1 MECIYTKMKKHT
13 TEFVPEFKKDFLS
26 PGYCFTWFG
35 LGMIAGISMFPPS
48 FRDPVLAKIGYWAGR
63 FGKNARCRA
72 QINLALCFP
81 EKSDAERELIID
93 NMFATALQSMVMMA
107 ELAIRGPKKLQER
120 VCWKGSEILEE
131 IRCNNE
137 KVIFLVPHGW
147 SVDIPA
153 MLMAA
158 QGQKMAAMFHRQRN
172 PVIDYV
178 WNSVRRKFGGRLHAR
193 KDGIR
198 PFIQSV
204 RQGYWGYYLPDQDH
218 GPEYSEFA
226 DFFATYKAT
235 LPVVGRLMNICQ
247 AKIIPLFPVYD
258 GGKHLLTIE
267 VRPPMESIVNT
278 DNKTIARQINKEV
291 EILVGPHPE
300 QYVWVLKLL
309 KTRKSNEVDPYP

>member
-1 MECIYTKMKKHT
+1 W
-13 TEFVPEFKKDFLS
+13 S
-26 PGYCFTWFG
+26 TWFL

-48 FRDPVLAKIGYWAGR
+48 FRDPVLAKIGRWAGR
-63 FGKNARCRA
+63 LSKKARRRA
-72 QINLALCFP
+72 TINLSLCFP
-81 EKSDAERELIID
+81 EKNDTEREIIVD
-93 NMFATALQSMVMMA
+93 KMFATALQSIVMMA
-107 ELAIRGPKKLQER
+107 ELAIRGPEKFQKR
-120 VCWKGSEILEE
+120 VFWKGLEILEE
-131 IRCNNE
+131 IRHNNRN
-137 KVIFLVPHGW
+137 VIFLVPHGW

-153 MLMAA
+153 MLLAA
-158 QGQKMAAMFHRQRN
+158 QGKKMAAMFHQQRN

-193 KDGIR
+193 EDGIK

-235 LPVVGRLMNICQ
+235 LPIIGRLMNISQ
-247 AKIIPLFPVYD
+247 AMIIPLFPVYD
-258 GGKHLLTIE
+258 EKKHLLTIE
-267 VRPPMESIVNT
+267 IRPPMDACIASA
-278 DNKTIARQINKEV
+278 DNKMIARQMNKTV

-309 KTRKSNEVDPYP
+309 KTRKSNEADPYP

>member
-1 MECIYTKMKKHT
+1 Y
-13 TEFVPEFKKDFLS
+13 LS
-26 PGYCFTWFG
+26 PVYWSTWFL

-48 FRDPVLAKIGYWAGR
+48 FRDPVLAKIGRWAGR
-63 FGKNARCRA
+63 LSKKARRRA
-72 QINLALCFP
+72 TINLSLCFP
-81 EKSDAERELIID
+81 EKSDTEREIIVD
-93 NMFATALQSMVMMA
+93 KMFATALQSIVMMA
-107 ELAIRGPKKLQER
+107 ELAIRGPEKFQKR
-120 VCWKGSEILEE
+120 VFWKGLEILEE
-131 IRCNNE
+131 IRHNNRN
-137 KVIFLVPHGW
+137 VIFLVPHGW

-153 MLMAA
+153 MLLAA
-158 QGQKMAAMFHRQRN
+158 QGKKMAAMFHQQRN

-193 KDGIR
+193 EDGIK

-235 LPVVGRLMNICQ
+235 LPIIGRLMNISQ
-247 AKIIPLFPVYD
+247 AMIIPLFPVYD
-258 GGKHLLTIE
+258 EKKHLLTIE
-267 VRPPMESIVNT
+267 IRPPMDACIASA
-278 DNKTIARQINKEV
+278 DNKMIARQMNKTV

-309 KTRKSNEVDPYP
+309 KTRKSNEADPYP

>member
-1 MECIYTKMKKHT
+1 MKKYKS
-13 TEFVPEFKKDFLS
+13 EFIPEFKKNYLS
-26 PGYCFTWFG
+26 PVYWSTWFL

-48 FRDPVLAKIGYWAGR
+48 FRDPVLAKIGRWAGR
-63 FGKNARCRA
+63 LSKKARRRVT
-72 QINLALCFP
+72 INLSLCFP
-81 EKSDAERELIID
+81 EKSDTEREIIVD
-93 NMFATALQSMVMMA
+93 KMFATALQSIVMMA
-107 ELAIRGPKKLQER
+107 ELAIRGPEKFQKR
-120 VCWKGSEILEE
+120 VFWKGLEILEE
-131 IRCNNE
+131 IRHNNRN
-137 KVIFLVPHGW
+137 VIFLVPHGW

-153 MLMAA
+153 MLLAA
-158 QGQKMAAMFHRQRN
+158 QGEKMAAMFHQQRN

-193 KDGIR
+193 EDGIK

-235 LPVVGRLMNICQ
+235 LPIIGRLMNISQ
-247 AKIIPLFPVYD
+247 AMIIPLFPVYD
-258 GGKHLLTIE
+258 EKKHLLTIE
-267 VRPPMESIVNT
+267 IRPPMDACIASA
-278 DNKTIARQINKEV
+278 DNKMIARQMNKTV

-309 KTRKSNEVDPYP
+309 KTRKSNEADPYP

>member
-1 MECIYTKMKKHT
+1 KNY
-13 TEFVPEFKKDFLS
+13 LS
-26 PGYCFTWFG
+26 PVYWSTWFL

-48 FRDPVLAKIGYWAGR
+48 FRDPVLAKIGRWAGR
-63 FGKNARCRA
+63 LSKKARRRA
-72 QINLALCFP
+72 TINLSLCFP
-81 EKSDAERELIID
+81 EKSDTEREIIVD
-93 NMFATALQSMVMMA
+93 KMFATALQSIVMMA
-107 ELAIRGPKKLQER
+107 ELAIRGPEKFQKR
-120 VCWKGSEILEE
+120 VFWKGLEILEE
-131 IRCNNE
+131 IRHNNRN
-137 KVIFLVPHGW
+137 VIFLVPHGW

-153 MLMAA
+153 MLLAA
-158 QGQKMAAMFHRQRN
+158 QGKKMAAMFHQQRN

-193 KDGIR
+193 EDGIK

-235 LPVVGRLMNICQ
+235 LPIIGRLMNISQ
-247 AKIIPLFPVYD
+247 AMIIPLFPVYD
-258 GGKHLLTIE
+258 EKKHLLTIE
-267 VRPPMESIVNT
+267 IRPPMDACIASA
-278 DNKTIARQINKEV
+278 DNKMIARQMNKTV

-309 KTRKSNEVDPYP
+309 KTRKSNEADPYP

>member
-1 MECIYTKMKKHT
+1 MKKYKS
-13 TEFVPEFKKDFLS
+13 EFIPEFKKNYLS
-26 PGYCFTWFG
+26 PVYWSTWFL

-48 FRDPVLAKIGYWAGR
+48 FRDPVLAKIGRWAGR
-63 FGKNARCRA
+63 LSKKARRRA
-72 QINLALCFP
+72 TINLSLCFP
-81 EKSDAERELIID
+81 EKSDTEREIIVD
-93 NMFATALQSMVMMA
+93 KMFVTALQSIVMMA
-107 ELAIRGPKKLQER
+107 ELVIRGPEKFQKR
-120 VCWKGSEILEE
+120 VFWKGLEILEE
-131 IRCNNE
+131 IRHNNRN
-137 KVIFLVPHGW
+137 VIFLVPHGW

-153 MLMAA
+153 MLLAA
-158 QGQKMAAMFHRQRN
+158 QGKKMAAMFHQQRN

-193 KDGIR
+193 EDGIK

-235 LPVVGRLMNICQ
+235 LPIIGRLMNISQ
-247 AKIIPLFPVYD
+247 AMIIPLFPVYD
-258 GGKHLLTIE
+258 EKKHLLTIE
-267 VRPPMESIVNT
+267 IRPPMDACIASA
-278 DNKTIARQINKEV
+278 DNKTIARQMNKTV

-309 KTRKSNEVDPYP
+309 KTRKSNEADPYP

>member
-1 MECIYTKMKKHT
+1 MKKYKS
-13 TEFVPEFKKDFLS
+13 EFIPEFKKNYLS
-26 PGYCFTWFG
+26 PVYWSTWFL

-48 FRDPVLAKIGYWAGR
+48 FRDPVLAKIGRWAGR
-63 FGKNARCRA
+63 LSKKARRRA
-72 QINLALCFP
+72 TINLLLCFP
-81 EKSDAERELIID
+81 EKSDTEREIIVD
-93 NMFATALQSMVMMA
+93 KMFVTALQSIVMMA
-107 ELAIRGPKKLQER
+107 ELAIRGPQKFQKR
-120 VCWKGSEILEE
+120 VFWKGLEILEE
-131 IRCNNE
+131 IRHNNRN
-137 KVIFLVPHGW
+137 VIFLVPHGW

-153 MLMAA
+153 MLLAA
-158 QGQKMAAMFHRQRN
+158 QGKKMAAMFHQQRN

-193 KDGIR
+193 EDGIK

-235 LPVVGRLMNICQ
+235 LPIIGRLMNISQ
-247 AKIIPLFPVYD
+247 AMIIPLFPVYD
-258 GGKHLLTIE
+258 EKKHLLTIE
-267 VRPPMESIVNT
+267 IRPPMDACIASA
-278 DNKTIARQINKEV
+278 DNKTIARQMNKTV

-309 KTRKSNEVDPYP
+309 KTRKSNEADPYP

>member
-1 MECIYTKMKKHT
+1 MKKYKS
-13 TEFVPEFKKDFLS
+13 EFIPEFKKNYLS
-26 PGYCFTWFG
+26 PVYWSTWFL

-48 FRDPVLAKIGYWAGR
+48 FRDPVLAKIGRWAGR
-63 FGKNARCRA
+63 LSKKARRRA
-72 QINLALCFP
+72 TINLSLCFP
-81 EKSDAERELIID
+81 EKSDTEREIIVD
-93 NMFATALQSMVMMA
+93 KMFATALQSIVMMA
-107 ELAIRGPKKLQER
+107 ELAIRGPEKFQKR
-120 VCWKGSEILEE
+120 VFWKGLEILEE
-131 IRCNNE
+131 IRHNNRN
-137 KVIFLVPHGW
+137 VIFLVPHGW

-153 MLMAA
+153 MLLAA
-158 QGQKMAAMFHRQRN
+158 QGKKMAAMFHQQRN

-193 KDGIR
+193 EDGIK

-235 LPVVGRLMNICQ
+235 LPIIGRLMNISQ
-247 AKIIPLFPVYD
+247 AMIIPLFPVYD
-258 GGKHLLTIE
+258 EKKHLLTIE
-267 VRPPMESIVNT
+267 IRPPMDACIASA
-278 DNKTIARQINKEV
+278 DNKMIARQLNKTV

-309 KTRKSNEVDPYP
+309 KTRKSNEADPYP

>member
-1 MECIYTKMKKHT
+1 YW
-13 TEFVPEFKKDFLS
+13 S
-26 PGYCFTWFG
+26 TWFL

-48 FRDPVLAKIGYWAGR
+48 FRDPVLAKIGRWAGR
-63 FGKNARCRA
+63 LSKKARRRA
-72 QINLALCFP
+72 TINLSLCFP
-81 EKSDAERELIID
+81 EKSDTEREIIVD
-93 NMFATALQSMVMMA
+93 KMFVTALQSIVMMA
-107 ELAIRGPKKLQER
+107 ELAIRGPEKFQKR
-120 VCWKGSEILEE
+120 VFWKGLEILEE
-131 IRCNNE
+131 IRHNNRN
-137 KVIFLVPHGW
+137 VIFLVPHGW

-153 MLMAA
+153 MLLAA
-158 QGQKMAAMFHRQRN
+158 QGKKMAAMFHQQRN

-193 KDGIR
+193 EDGIK

-235 LPVVGRLMNICQ
+235 LPIIGRLMNISQ
-247 AKIIPLFPVYD
+247 AMIIPLFPVYD
-258 GGKHLLTIE
+258 EKKHLLTIE
-267 VRPPMESIVNT
+267 IRPPMDACIASA
-278 DNKTIARQINKEV
+278 DNKTIARQMNKTV

-309 KTRKSNEVDPYP
+309 KTRKSNEADPYP

>member
-1 MECIYTKMKKHT
+1 MKKYKS
-13 TEFVPEFKKDFLS
+13 EFIPEFKKNYLS
-26 PGYCFTWFG
+26 PVYWSTWFL

-48 FRDPVLAKIGYWAGR
+48 FRDPVLAKIGRWAGR
-63 FGKNARCRA
+63 LSKKARRRA
-72 QINLALCFP
+72 TINLSLCFP
-81 EKSDAERELIID
+81 EKSDTEREIIVGK
-93 NMFATALQSMVMMA
+93 MFATALQSIVMMA
-107 ELAIRGPKKLQER
+107 ELAIRGPEKFQKR
-120 VCWKGSEILEE
+120 VFWKGLEILEE
-131 IRCNNE
+131 IRHNNRN
-137 KVIFLVPHGW
+137 VIFLVPHGW

-153 MLMAA
+153 MLLAA
-158 QGQKMAAMFHRQRN
+158 QGKKMAAMFHQQRN

-193 KDGIR
+193 EDGIK

-235 LPVVGRLMNICQ
+235 LPIIGRLMNISQ
-247 AKIIPLFPVYD
+247 AMIIPLFPVYD
-258 GGKHLLTIE
+258 EKKHLLTIE
-267 VRPPMESIVNT
+267 IRPPMDACIASA
-278 DNKTIARQINKEV
+278 DNKTIARQMNKTV

-309 KTRKSNEVDPYP
+309 KTRKSNEADPYP

>member
-1 MECIYTKMKKHT
+1 MKKYKS
-13 TEFVPEFKKDFLS
+13 EFIPEFKKNYLS
-26 PGYCFTWFG
+26 PVYWSTWFL

-48 FRDPVLAKIGYWAGR
+48 FRDPVLAKIGRWAGR
-63 FGKNARCRA
+63 LSKKARRRA
-72 QINLALCFP
+72 TINLSLCFP
-81 EKSDAERELIID
+81 EKSDTEREIIVD
-93 NMFATALQSMVMMA
+93 KMFATALQSIVMMA
-107 ELAIRGPKKLQER
+107 ELAIRGPEKFQKR
-120 VCWKGSEILEE
+120 VFWKGLEILEE
-131 IRCNNE
+131 IRHNNRN
-137 KVIFLVPHGW
+137 VIFLVPHGW

-153 MLMAA
+153 MLLAA
-158 QGQKMAAMFHRQRN
+158 QGKKMAAMFHQQRN

-193 KDGIR
+193 EDGIK

-235 LPVVGRLMNICQ
+235 LPIIGRLMNISQ
-247 AKIIPLFPVYD
+247 AMIIPLFPVYD
-258 GGKHLLTIE
+258 EKKHHLTIE
-267 VRPPMESIVNT
+267 IRPPMDACIASA
-278 DNKTIARQINKEV
+278 DNKMIARQMNKTV

-309 KTRKSNEVDPYP
+309 KTRKSNEADPYP

>member
-1 MECIYTKMKKHT
+1 S
-13 TEFVPEFKKDFLS
+13 EFIPEFKKNYLS
-26 PGYCFTWFG
+26 PVYWSTWFL

-48 FRDPVLAKIGYWAGR
+48 FRDPVLAKIGRWAGR
-63 FGKNARCRA
+63 LSKKARRRA
-72 QINLALCFP
+72 TINLSLCFP
-81 EKSDAERELIID
+81 EKNDTEREIIVD
-93 NMFATALQSMVMMA
+93 KMFATALQSIVMMA
-107 ELAIRGPKKLQER
+107 ELAIRGPEKFQKR
-120 VCWKGSEILEE
+120 VFWKGLEILEE
-131 IRCNNE
+131 IRHNNRN
-137 KVIFLVPHGW
+137 VIFLVPHGW

-153 MLMAA
+153 MLLAA
-158 QGQKMAAMFHRQRN
+158 QGKKMTAMFHQQRN

-193 KDGIR
+193 EDGIK

-235 LPVVGRLMNICQ
+235 LPIIGRLMNISQ
-247 AKIIPLFPVYD
+247 AMIIPLFPVYD
-258 GGKHLLTIE
+258 EKKHLLTIE
-267 VRPPMESIVNT
+267 IRPPMDACIASA
-278 DNKTIARQINKEV
+278 DNKMIARQMNKTV

-309 KTRKSNEVDPYP
+309 KTRKSNEADPYP

>member
-1 MECIYTKMKKHT
+1 MKKYKS
-13 TEFVPEFKKDFLS
+13 EFIPEFKKIYLS
-26 PGYCFTWFG
+26 PVYWSTWFL

-48 FRDPVLAKIGYWAGR
+48 FRDPVLAKIGRWAGR
-63 FGKNARCRA
+63 LSKKARRRA
-72 QINLALCFP
+72 TINLSLCFP
-81 EKSDAERELIID
+81 EKSDTEREIIVD
-93 NMFATALQSMVMMA
+93 KMFVTALQSIVMMA
-107 ELAIRGPKKLQER
+107 ELAIRGPEKFQKR
-120 VCWKGSEILEE
+120 VFWKGLEILEE
-131 IRCNNE
+131 IRHNNRN
-137 KVIFLVPHGW
+137 VIFLVPHGW

-153 MLMAA
+153 MLLAA
-158 QGQKMAAMFHRQRN
+158 QGKKMAAMFHQQRN

-193 KDGIR
+193 EDGIK

-235 LPVVGRLMNICQ
+235 LPIIGRLMNISQ
-247 AKIIPLFPVYD
+247 AMIIPLFPVYD
-258 GGKHLLTIE
+258 EKKHLLTIE
-267 VRPPMESIVNT
+267 IRPPMDACIASA
-278 DNKTIARQINKEV
+278 DNKTIARQMNKTV

-309 KTRKSNEVDPYP
+309 KTRKSNEADPYP

>member
-1 MECIYTKMKKHT
+1 MKKYKS
-13 TEFVPEFKKDFLS
+13 EFIPEFKKNYLS
-26 PGYCFTWFG
+26 PVYWSTWFV

-48 FRDPVLAKIGYWAGR
+48 FRDPVLAKIGRWAGR
-63 FGKNARCRA
+63 LSKKARRRA
-72 QINLALCFP
+72 TINLSLCFP
-81 EKSDAERELIID
+81 EKSDTEREIIVD
-93 NMFATALQSMVMMA
+93 KMFATALQSIVMMA
-107 ELAIRGPKKLQER
+107 ELAIRGPEKFQKR
-120 VCWKGSEILEE
+120 VFWKGLEILEE
-131 IRCNNE
+131 IRHNNRN
-137 KVIFLVPHGW
+137 VIFLVPHGW

-153 MLMAA
+153 MLLAA
-158 QGQKMAAMFHRQRN
+158 QGEKMAAMFHQQRN

-193 KDGIR
+193 EDGIK

-235 LPVVGRLMNICQ
+235 LPIIGRLMNISQ
-247 AKIIPLFPVYD
+247 AMIIPLFPVYD
-258 GGKHLLTIE
+258 EKKHLLTIE
-267 VRPPMESIVNT
+267 IRPPMDACIASA
-278 DNKTIARQINKEV
+278 DNKMIARQMNKTV

-309 KTRKSNEVDPYP
+309 KTRKSNEADPYP

>member
-1 MECIYTKMKKHT
+1 MKKYKS
-13 TEFVPEFKKDFLS
+13 EFIPEFKKNYLS
-26 PGYCFTWFG
+26 PVYWSTWFL

-48 FRDPVLAKIGYWAGR
+48 FRDPVLAKIGRWAGR
-63 FGKNARCRA
+63 LSKKARRRA
-72 QINLALCFP
+72 TINLSLCFP
-81 EKSDAERELIID
+81 EKNDTEREIIVD
-93 NMFATALQSMVMMA
+93 KMFATALQSIVMMA
-107 ELAIRGPKKLQER
+107 ELAIRGPEKFQKR
-120 VCWKGSEILEE
+120 VFWKGLEILEE
-131 IRCNNE
+131 IRHNNRN
-137 KVIFLVPHGW
+137 VIFLVPHGW

-153 MLMAA
+153 MLLAA
-158 QGQKMAAMFHRQRN
+158 QGKKMAAMFHQQRN

-193 KDGIR
+193 EDGIK

-235 LPVVGRLMNICQ
+235 LPIIGRLMNISQ
-247 AKIIPLFPVYD
+247 AMVIPLFPVYD
-258 GGKHLLTIE
+258 EKKHLLTIE
-267 VRPPMESIVNT
+267 IRPPMDACIASA
-278 DNKTIARQINKEV
+278 DNKMIARQMNKTV

-309 KTRKSNEVDPYP
+309 KTRKSNEADPYP

>member
-1 MECIYTKMKKHT
+1 MKKYKS
-13 TEFVPEFKKDFLS
+13 EFIPEFKKNYLS
-26 PGYCFTWFG
+26 PVYWSTWFL

-48 FRDPVLAKIGYWAGR
+48 FRDPVLAKVGRWAGR
-63 FGKNARCRA
+63 LSKKARRRA
-72 QINLALCFP
+72 TINLSLCFP
-81 EKSDAERELIID
+81 EKSDTEREIIVD
-93 NMFATALQSMVMMA
+93 KMFATALQSIVMMA
-107 ELAIRGPKKLQER
+107 ELAIRGPEKFQKR
-120 VCWKGSEILEE
+120 VFWKGLEILEE
-131 IRCNNE
+131 IRHNNRN
-137 KVIFLVPHGW
+137 VIFLVPHGW

-153 MLMAA
+153 MLLAA
-158 QGQKMAAMFHRQRN
+158 QGKKMAAMFHQQRN

-193 KDGIR
+193 EDGIK

-235 LPVVGRLMNICQ
+235 LPIIGRLMNISQ
-247 AKIIPLFPVYD
+247 AMIIPLFPVYD
-258 GGKHLLTIE
+258 EKKHLLTIE
-267 VRPPMESIVNT
+267 IRPPMDACIASA
-278 DNKTIARQINKEV
+278 DNKMIARQMNKTV

-309 KTRKSNEVDPYP
+309 KTRKSNEADPYP

>member
-1 MECIYTKMKKHT
+1 KKNY
-13 TEFVPEFKKDFLS
+13 LS
-26 PGYCFTWFG
+26 PVYWSTWFL

-48 FRDPVLAKIGYWAGR
+48 FRDPVLAKIGRWAGR
-63 FGKNARCRA
+63 LSKKARRRA
-72 QINLALCFP
+72 TINLSLCFP
-81 EKSDAERELIID
+81 EKSDTEREIIVD
-93 NMFATALQSMVMMA
+93 KMFVTALQSIVMMA
-107 ELAIRGPKKLQER
+107 ELAIRGPEKFQKR
-120 VCWKGSEILEE
+120 VFWKGLEILEE
-131 IRCNNE
+131 IQHNNRN
-137 KVIFLVPHGW
+137 VIFLVPHGW

-153 MLMAA
+153 MLLAA
-158 QGQKMAAMFHRQRN
+158 QGKKMAAMFHQQRN

-193 KDGIR
+193 EDGIK

-235 LPVVGRLMNICQ
+235 LPIIGRLMNISQ
-247 AKIIPLFPVYD
+247 AMIIPLFPVYD
-258 GGKHLLTIE
+258 EKKHLLTIE
-267 VRPPMESIVNT
+267 IRPPMDACIASA
-278 DNKTIARQINKEV
+278 DNKTIARQMNKTV

-309 KTRKSNEVDPYP
+309 KTRKSNEADPYP

>member
-1 MECIYTKMKKHT
+1 MKKYKS
-13 TEFVPEFKKDFLS
+13 EFIPEFKKNYLS
-26 PGYCFTWFG
+26 PVYWSTWFL

-48 FRDPVLAKIGYWAGR
+48 FRDPVLAKIGRWAGR
-63 FGKNARCRA
+63 LSKKARRRA
-72 QINLALCFP
+72 TINLSLCFP
-81 EKSDAERELIID
+81 EKSDTEREIIVD
-93 NMFATALQSMVMMA
+93 KMFVTALQSIVMMA
-107 ELAIRGPKKLQER
+107 ELAIRGPEKFQKR
-120 VCWKGSEILEE
+120 VFWKGLEILEE
-131 IRCNNE
+131 IRHNNRN
-137 KVIFLVPHGW
+137 VIFLVPHGW

-153 MLMAA
+153 MLLAA
-158 QGQKMAAMFHRQRN
+158 QGKKMAAMFHQQRN

-193 KDGIR
+193 EDGIK

-235 LPVVGRLMNICQ
+235 LPIIGRLMNISQ
-247 AKIIPLFPVYD
+247 AMIIPLFPVYD
-258 GGKHLLTIE
+258 EKKHLLTIE
-267 VRPPMESIVNT
+267 IRPPMDACIASA
-278 DNKTIARQINKEV
+278 DNKMIARQMNKTV

-309 KTRKSNEVDPYP
+309 KTRKSNEADPYP

>member
-1 MECIYTKMKKHT
+1 MKKYKS
-13 TEFVPEFKKDFLS
+13 EFIPEFKKNYLS
-26 PGYCFTWFG
+26 PVYWSTWFL

-48 FRDPVLAKIGYWAGR
+48 FRDPVLAKIGRWAGR
-63 FGKNARCRA
+63 LSKKARRRA
-72 QINLALCFP
+72 TINLSLCFP
-81 EKSDAERELIID
+81 EKSDTEREIIVD
-93 NMFATALQSMVMMA
+93 KMFATALQSIVMMS
-107 ELAIRGPKKLQER
+107 ELAIRGPEKFQKR
-120 VCWKGSEILEE
+120 VFWKGLEILEE
-131 IRCNNE
+131 IRHNNRN
-137 KVIFLVPHGW
+137 VIFLVPHGW

-153 MLMAA
+153 MLLAA
-158 QGQKMAAMFHRQRN
+158 QGKKMAAMFHQQRN

-193 KDGIR
+193 EDGIK

-235 LPVVGRLMNICQ
+235 LPIIGRLMNISQ
-247 AKIIPLFPVYD
+247 AMIIPLFPVYD
-258 GGKHLLTIE
+258 EKKHLLTIE
-267 VRPPMESIVNT
+267 IRPPMDACIASA
-278 DNKTIARQINKEV
+278 DNKTIARQMNKTV

-309 KTRKSNEVDPYP
+309 KTRKSNEADPYP

>member
-1 MECIYTKMKKHT
+1 MKKYKS
-13 TEFVPEFKKDFLS
+13 EFIPEFKKNYLS
-26 PGYCFTWFG
+26 PVYWSTWFL

-48 FRDPVLAKIGYWAGR
+48 FRDPVLAKIGRWAGR
-63 FGKNARCRA
+63 LSKKARRRA
-72 QINLALCFP
+72 TINLSLCFP
-81 EKSDAERELIID
+81 EKSDTEREIIVD
-93 NMFATALQSMVMMA
+93 KMFVTALQSIVMMA
-107 ELAIRGPKKLQER
+107 ELAIRGPEKFQKR
-120 VCWKGSEILEE
+120 VFGKGLEILEE
-131 IRCNNE
+131 IRHNNRN
-137 KVIFLVPHGW
+137 VIFLVPHGW

-153 MLMAA
+153 MLLAA
-158 QGQKMAAMFHRQRN
+158 QGKKMAAMFHQQRN

-193 KDGIR
+193 EDGIK

-235 LPVVGRLMNICQ
+235 LPIIGRLMNISQ
-247 AKIIPLFPVYD
+247 AMIIPLFPVYD
-258 GGKHLLTIE
+258 EKKHLLTIE
-267 VRPPMESIVNT
+267 IRPPMDACIASA
-278 DNKTIARQINKEV
+278 DNKTIARQMNKTV

-309 KTRKSNEVDPYP
+309 KTRKSNEADPYP

>member
-1 MECIYTKMKKHT
+1 MKKYKS
-13 TEFVPEFKKDFLS
+13 EFIPEFKKNYLS
-26 PGYCFTWFG
+26 PVYWSTWFL

-48 FRDPVLAKIGYWAGR
+48 FRDPVLAKIGRWAGR
-63 FGKNARCRA
+63 LSKKARRRA
-72 QINLALCFP
+72 TINLSLCFP
-81 EKSDAERELIID
+81 EKSDTEREIIVD
-93 NMFATALQSMVMMA
+93 KMFVTALQSIVMMA
-107 ELAIRGPKKLQER
+107 ELAIRGPEKFQKR
-120 VCWKGSEILEE
+120 VFWKGLKILEE
-131 IRCNNE
+131 IRHNNRN
-137 KVIFLVPHGW
+137 VIFLVPHGW

-153 MLMAA
+153 MLLAA
-158 QGQKMAAMFHRQRN
+158 QGKKMAAMFHQQRN

-193 KDGIR
+193 EDGIK

-235 LPVVGRLMNICQ
+235 LPIIGRLMNISQ
-247 AKIIPLFPVYD
+247 AMIIPLFPVYD
-258 GGKHLLTIE
+258 EKKHLLTIE
-267 VRPPMESIVNT
+267 IRPPMDACIASA
-278 DNKTIARQINKEV
+278 DNKTIARQMNKTV

-309 KTRKSNEVDPYP
+309 KTRKSNEADPYP

>member
-1 MECIYTKMKKHT
+1 MKKYKS
-13 TEFVPEFKKDFLS
+13 EFIPEFKKNYLS
-26 PGYCFTWFG
+26 PVYWSTWFL

-48 FRDPVLAKIGYWAGR
+48 FRDPVLAKIGRWAGR
-63 FGKNARCRA
+63 LSKKARRRA
-72 QINLALCFP
+72 TINLSLCFP
-81 EKSDAERELIID
+81 EKSDTEREIIVD
-93 NMFATALQSMVMMA
+93 KMFATALQSIVMMA
-107 ELAIRGPKKLQER
+107 ELAIRGPEKFQKR
-120 VCWKGSEILEE
+120 VFWKGLEILEE
-131 IRCNNE
+131 IRHNNRN
-137 KVIFLVPHGW
+137 VIFLVPHGW

-153 MLMAA
+153 MLLAA
-158 QGQKMAAMFHRQRN
+158 QGKKMAAMFHQQRN

-193 KDGIR
+193 EDGIK

-235 LPVVGRLMNICQ
+235 LPIIGRLMNISQ
-247 AKIIPLFPVYD
+247 AMIIPLFPVYD
-258 GGKHLLTIE
+258 EKKHLLTIE
-267 VRPPMESIVNT
+267 IRPPMDACIASA
-278 DNKTIARQINKEV
+278 DNKTIARQINKTV

-309 KTRKSNEVDPYP
+309 KTRKSNEADPYP

>member
-1 MECIYTKMKKHT
+1 MKKYKS
-13 TEFVPEFKKDFLS
+13 EFIPEFKKNYLS
-26 PGYCFTWFG
+26 PVYWSTWFL

-48 FRDPVLAKIGYWAGR
+48 FRDPVLAKIGRWAGR
-63 FGKNARCRA
+63 LSKKARRRA
-72 QINLALCFP
+72 TINLSLCFP
-81 EKSDAERELIID
+81 EKSDTEREIIVD
-93 NMFATALQSMVMMA
+93 KMLVTALQSIVMMA
-107 ELAIRGPKKLQER
+107 ELAIRGPEKFQKR
-120 VCWKGSEILEE
+120 VFWKGLEILEE
-131 IRCNNE
+131 IRHNNRN
-137 KVIFLVPHGW
+137 VIFLVPHGW

-153 MLMAA
+153 MLLAA
-158 QGQKMAAMFHRQRN
+158 QGKKMAAMFHQQRN

-193 KDGIR
+193 EDGIK

-235 LPVVGRLMNICQ
+235 LPIIGRLMNISQ
-247 AKIIPLFPVYD
+247 AMIIPLFPVYD
-258 GGKHLLTIE
+258 EKKHLLTIE
-267 VRPPMESIVNT
+267 IRPPMDACITSA
-278 DNKTIARQINKEV
+278 DNKTIARQMNKTV

-309 KTRKSNEVDPYP
+309 KTRKSNEADPYP

>member
-1 MECIYTKMKKHT
+1 MKKYKS
-13 TEFVPEFKKDFLS
+13 EFIPEFKKNYLS
-26 PGYCFTWFG
+26 PVYWSTWFL

-48 FRDPVLAKIGYWAGR
+48 FRDPVLAKIGRWAGR
-63 FGKNARCRA
+63 LSKKARRRA
-72 QINLALCFP
+72 TINLSLCFP
-81 EKSDAERELIID
+81 EKSDTEREIIVD
-93 NMFATALQSMVMMA
+93 KMFATALQSIVMMA
-107 ELAIRGPKKLQER
+107 ELAIRGPEKFQKR
-120 VCWKGSEILEE
+120 VFWKGLEILEE
-131 IRCNNE
+131 IRHNNRN
-137 KVIFLVPHGW
+137 VIFLVPHGW

-153 MLMAA
+153 MLLAA
-158 QGQKMAAMFHRQRN
+158 QGEKMAAMFHQQRN

-193 KDGIR
+193 EDGIK

-235 LPVVGRLMNICQ
+235 LPIIGRLMNISQ
-247 AKIIPLFPVYD
+247 AMIIPLFSVYD
-258 GGKHLLTIE
+258 EKKHLLTIE
-267 VRPPMESIVNT
+267 IRPPMDACIASA
-278 DNKTIARQINKEV
+278 DNKMIARQMNKTV

-309 KTRKSNEVDPYP
+309 KTRKSNEADPYP